1 MGLNTTQN
9 EQGLLRNS
17 NMFNNIR
24 KDELLWTKTSRRLS

>member
-1 MGLNTTQN
+1 MPMGLNNTQN

-24 KDELLWTKTSRRLS
+24 KDELL